1 MPGQPDAAISPPGGE
16 IRSGVAA
23 SVRRARLRNIPGGR
37 PRQVI
42 IRLSDDEHATL
53 ERRAQTGGVSLQR
66 YLVEAGLS
74 GHAGDGAA
82 RRSAERELMQA
93 RGVLRAAGNNLNQL
107 TKWANANHAVPA
119 QIESVLAVV
128 TRATGVVS
136 ERAEVLASTFEVLS
150 P

>member
-1 MPGQPDAAISPPGGE
+1 
-16 IRSGVAA
+16 
-23 SVRRARLRNIPGGR
+23 
-37 PRQVI
+37 
-42 IRLSDDEHATL
+42 
-53 ERRAQTGGVSLQR
+53 
-66 YLVEAGLS
+66 
-74 GHAGDGAA
+74 
-82 RRSAERELMQA
+82 
-93 RGVLRAAGNNLNQL
+93 L

>member
-1 MPGQPDAAISPPGGE
+1 
-16 IRSGVAA
+16 
-23 SVRRARLRNIPGGR
+23 
-37 PRQVI
+37 
-42 IRLSDDEHATL
+42 LSDDEHATL
-53 ERRAQTGGVSLQR
+53 ERRAQTAGVSLQR

-74 GHAGDGAA
+74 GRAGDGAA

-119 QIESVLAVV
+119 QIESALAVV